1 MSATKN
7 EREHFRQS
15 RDEKV
20 VFQIFTSAHGTL
32 PPGTVVRCSTKDISA
47 RGIRIQLDR
56 PLSEGSM
63 LELGVE
69 ISDRPGIIF
78 LAGEVKW
85 CKALADSKRSQA
97 GLEIKERESDD
108 FGLWQGE
115 LGRWSLYSCDFEQ
128 A

>member
-1 MSATKN
+1 MSAMKN
-7 EREHFRQS
+7 EREHLREP

-47 RGIRIQLDR
+47 RGIRLQLDR

-69 ISDRPGIIF
+69 ISDRPGIFF

-85 CKALADSKRSQA
+85 CRAFTGSKRSQA

-115 LGRWSLYSCDFEQ
+115 LERWSLCSSDF
-128 A
+128 